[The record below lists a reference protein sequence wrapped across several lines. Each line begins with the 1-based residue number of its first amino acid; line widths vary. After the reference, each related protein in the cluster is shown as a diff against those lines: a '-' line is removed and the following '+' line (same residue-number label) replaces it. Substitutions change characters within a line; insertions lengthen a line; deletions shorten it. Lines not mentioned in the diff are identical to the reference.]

1 MIQIREDPMK
11 IRHSNNQD
19 IENIMNIIQQAQDYF
34 KSMGIN
40 QWQNNYPNIPVIE
53 NDIRLN
59 ESYVI
64 ELDEKIVGT
73 YVLSFRNEDTYD
85 TIYDGNWLSTDKYA
99 VIHRIAFDQSIKGK
113 GYSRDVLNI
122 IYAQCLK
129 QEIVSIKIDTHEDN
143 LIMRNMLVSNGFK
156 HCGTIFLR
164 DGNKRLAYEKR
175 LNEIDFINTNL

>member
-19 IENIMNIIQQAQDYF
+19 IEVIMTIIKQAQDYF
-34 KSMGIN
+34 KSSGID
-40 QWQNNYPNIPVIE
+40 QWQNNYPNNQVIE

-64 ELDEKIVGT
+64 EMNEKIVGT
-73 YVLSFRNEDTYD
+73 YVLSFRNEDTYN
-85 TIYDGNWLSTDKYA
+85 TIYDGAWLTNEKYA
-99 VIHRIAFDQSIKGK
+99 VVHRIAFDQSIKGK
-113 GYSRDVLNI
+113 GYSREILNMI
-122 IYAQCLK
+122 SSQCIE
-129 QEIVSIKIDTHEDN
+129 QTIFSIKIDTHEDN
-143 LIMRNMLVSNGFK
+143 LVMRNMLISNGFE

-175 LNEIDFINTNL
+175 LK